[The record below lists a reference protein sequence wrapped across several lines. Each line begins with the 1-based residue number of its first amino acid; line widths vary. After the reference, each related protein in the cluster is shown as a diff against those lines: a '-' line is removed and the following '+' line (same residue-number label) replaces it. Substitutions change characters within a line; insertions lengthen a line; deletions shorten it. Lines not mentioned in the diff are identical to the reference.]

1 MPQFLSGPGIGL
13 PFPQNLYP
21 TQLNNAPQDA
31 SSNTFSLNQGDV
43 FVLPAG
49 DWYVTLGLYCIIQYL
64 DPVTGIWATGPGAAF
79 NRGQIHVSSD
89 GFNCRVA
96 NLTGCVISASVI
108 NGGTSYVQATT
119 TITVVGAFQTG
130 VALPTFAPIVGG
142 ALGFTGTFAT
152 DIPTKGAGYGI
163 PPVVMIP
170 PPPPAVANPN
180 GVGGIPATAVAIL
193 GASGSLTSV
202 SITNPGAGY
211 PSAPVAAILT
221 SPFDPNL
228 STGITQ
234 ASVAFSLTSAGVI
247 MGAFCT
253 NNGGPL
259 NNGSLNSLTLTIGGA
274 GTSGSLTANV
284 MQTVVSATVSG
295 PGTGYGTSQGLVTT
309 VGGVPNTGTITNDPM
324 ASYLAWDPRPAN
336 IGLTPGNTSVSVATA
351 GTVYDGGLFEGAP
364 GAIWVPGGGVV
375 NSTVTLGTIAL
386 QMGGRHDRVVIQAAP

>member
-49 DWYVTLGLYCIIQYL
+49 DWYVTLGLYCVIQYL
-64 DPVTGIWATGPGAAF
+64 DPVTGIWSMGPGSAF
-79 NRGQIHVSSD
+79 NRGQIHVTSD

-96 NLTGCVISASVI
+96 NLTGCVFSASVI

-119 TITVVGAFQTG
+119 TITAIGAFQTG
-130 VALPTFAPIVGG
+130 VAVPTFVPIVGG

-163 PPVVMIP
+163 PPLVMIP
-170 PPPPAVANPN
+170 PPPPAVANSN
-180 GVGGIPATAVAIL
+180 GVGGIPATAIAIL
-193 GASGSLTSV
+193 GSSGSLTSV

-259 NNGSLNSLTLTIGGA
+259 VNGSLNSVTLSIGGA
-274 GTSGSLTANV
+274 GSSGSLTANV
-284 MQTVVSATVSG
+284 MQTVVSGTLSSA
-295 PGTGYGTSQGLVTT
+295 GTGYGTGGVGFITY
-309 VGGVPNTGTITNDPM
+309 GGVPVTGTITNSPE
-324 ASYLAWDPRPAN
+324 AQYLAWDPRPAN
-336 IGLTPGNTSVSVATA
+336 IAVTAASVSLAA
-351 GTVYDGGLFEGAP
+351 PATVYDGGLFLAAP
-364 GAIWVPGGGVV
+364 TFAALNPSSGGTPPT
-375 NSTVTLGTIAL
+375 TVAGLTVI
-386 QMGGRHDRVVIQAAP
+386 MGGRHDKVVVQASP